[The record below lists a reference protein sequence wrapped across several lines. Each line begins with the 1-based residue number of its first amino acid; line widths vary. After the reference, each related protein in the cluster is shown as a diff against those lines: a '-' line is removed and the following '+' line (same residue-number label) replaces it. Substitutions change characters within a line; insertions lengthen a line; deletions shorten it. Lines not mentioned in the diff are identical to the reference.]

1 MDPLEFIVRAGPHAR
16 RSCPVWVQLPVP
28 PAPPPTLRLFDDVGN
43 EVQCQSETSGISA
56 DERLLLAF
64 IVRDLEAHASR
75 RYRLEPGPPIAPVV
89 KDASPEVISGEV
101 VAAPPHAV
109 PVMEIVPP
117 ADLQA
122 SLVSAAAPPS
132 SPVLNADSST
142 DEAVEDAPP
151 EVVEVPRVPRER
163 LPGVALTELPDGELA
178 IDIEGDHFTS
188 YRFSADSQRPYF
200 HPLVGPTGLS
210 VTRGF
215 PMTEGI
221 EGETS
226 DHPHH
231 RGVWTAHGDL
241 NGHDNWLEG
250 YGKATIRHSGFS
262 RLISGPVYGSFD
274 AGSEWIDR
282 WGSLAMTDTRRVTV
296 FNIGPDERLVEFS
309 VRFSAS
315 HGQVTM
321 GDTKE
326 AGIVAIRV
334 ATSMDGPT
342 KANPDGAGRIE
353 TSDGAIGEAEAWGR
367 RASWCDYS
375 GPVADHVVGVAIMD
389 HPTNPRFPTHWHV
402 RNYGL
407 ITANPFGLH
416 DFYADTDA
424 HRGDFI
430 IPPYESR
437 VFRYRILVHR
447 GDASAGSVRDRYH
460 DFANP
465 PTVELC

>member
-1 MDPLEFIVRAGPHAR
+1 VVEDVQPEANSAEAVAGPPDAA
-16 RSCPVWVQLPVP
+16 SVVEVV
-28 PAPPPTLRLFDDVGN
+28 PAPDAQASVALAAAEISP
-43 EVQCQSETSGISA
+43 VQGE
-56 DERLLLAF
+56 
-64 IVRDLEAHASR
+64 
-75 RYRLEPGPPIAPVV
+75 
-89 KDASPEVISGEV
+89 DASTV
-101 VAAPPHAV
+101 
-109 PVMEIVPP
+109 
-117 ADLQA
+117 
-122 SLVSAAAPPS
+122 
-132 SPVLNADSST
+132 
-142 DEAVEDAPP
+142 EAVEDAP
-151 EVVEVPRVPRER
+151 EEAAEVPRVPREK
-163 LPGVALTELPDGELA
+163 LPGVALTEEPDGELA
-178 IDIEGDHFTS
+178 IDIEGNHFTS
-188 YRFSADSQRPYF
+188 YRFSADGQRPYF
-200 HPLVGPTGLS
+200 HPLVGPTGQS
-210 VTRGF
+210 VTREF

-231 RGVWTAHGDL
+231 RGMWTAHGDL

-262 RLISGPVYGSFD
+262 RLVSGPVYGSFD

-282 WGSLAMTDTRRVTV
+282 WGSIAMTDTRRVTV
-296 FNIGPDERLVEFS
+296 FNVGPNERLVEYS

-342 KANPDGAGRIE
+342 KASPDGAGRIE
-353 TSDGAIGEAEAWGR
+353 TSDGAIGEDEAWGR

-375 GPVADHVVGVAIMD
+375 GPVAGHVVGVAIMD

-407 ITANPFGLH
+407 MTVNPFGLH
-416 DFYADTDA
+416 DFYGDTDA

-437 VFRYRILVHR
+437 VFRYRILIHR
-447 GDASAGSVRDRYH
+447 GDVVAGSVRDRYH

>member
-1 MDPLEFIVRAGPHAR
+1 MEPLEFIVRAGPHAR
-16 RSCPVWVQLPVP
+16 VACPVWVQLPVP
-28 PAPPPTLRLFDDVGN
+28 PSPGPTLRLFDDVGN
-43 EVQCQSETSGISA
+43 EIPCQSETSGVSA

-89 KDASPEVISGEV
+89 EDVPPEANSAEAAAGPPDAASVVEVVPAPDAQPSVALAAAEISPVQGEDASTV
-101 VAAPPHAV
+101 
-109 PVMEIVPP
+109 
-117 ADLQA
+117 
-122 SLVSAAAPPS
+122 
-132 SPVLNADSST
+132 
-142 DEAVEDAPP
+142 EAVEDAP
-151 EVVEVPRVPRER
+151 EEAAEVPRVPRKK
-163 LPGVALTELPDGELA
+163 LPGVALTEEPDGELA

-188 YRFSADSQRPYF
+188 YRFSADGQRPYF
-200 HPLVGPTGLS
+200 HPLVGPSGQS
-210 VTRGF
+210 VTREF

-231 RGVWTAHGDL
+231 RGMWTAHGDL

-262 RLISGPVYGSFD
+262 RLVSGPVYGSFD

-282 WGSLAMTDTRRVTV
+282 WGSIAMTDTRRVTV
-296 FNIGPDERLVEFS
+296 FNVGPNERLVEYS

-353 TSDGAIGEAEAWGR
+353 TSDGAIGEDEAWGR

-375 GPVADHVVGVAIMD
+375 GPVAGHVVGVAIMD

-407 ITANPFGLH
+407 MTVNPFGLH
-416 DFYADTDA
+416 DFYGDTDA

-437 VFRYRILVHR
+437 VFRYRILIHL
-447 GDASAGSVRDRYH
+447 GDVVAGSVRDRYH

>member
-1 MDPLEFIVRAGPHAR
+1 MEPLEFIVRAGPHPRIA
-16 RSCPVWVQLPVP
+16 CPVWVQLPVP
-28 PAPPPTLRLFDDVGN
+28 PAPAPTLRLFDDVGN
-43 EVQCQSETSGISA
+43 EVPCQSETSGVSA

-75 RYRLEPGPPIAPVV
+75 SYRLEPGPPIAPVV
-89 KDASPEVISGEV
+89 EDTPPDAHVVEVAWPQDAAPVAEV
-101 VAAPPHAV
+101 VPVADVQAAVVIESA
-109 PVMEIVPP
+109 P
-117 ADLQA
+117 AA
-122 SLVSAAAPPS
+122 SSEV
-132 SPVLNADSST
+132 NAEAST
-142 DEAVEDAPP
+142 DEAVEDAPE
-151 EVVEVPRVPRER
+151 EVVEVPRVPREK
-163 LPGVALTELPDGELA
+163 LPGMVLTELPDGELA

-188 YRFSADSQRPYF
+188 YRFSADGQRPYF
-200 HPLVGPTGLS
+200 HPVVGPTGLS
-210 VTRGF
+210 VTRAF

-231 RGVWTAHGDL
+231 RGMWTAHGDL

-250 YGKATIRHSGFS
+250 YGKATIRHAGFS

-282 WGSLAMTDTRRVTV
+282 WGSIAMTDTRRVTV
-296 FNIGPDERLVEFS
+296 FNVGRDERLVEIS
-309 VRFSAS
+309 IRFSAS

-334 ATSMDGPT
+334 ATSMNGPT
-342 KANPDGAGRIE
+342 KANQDGAGRIE
-353 TSDGAIGEAEAWGR
+353 TSDGAIGEDEAWGR

-375 GPVADHVVGVAIMD
+375 GPVAEQVVGVAIMD

-407 ITANPFGLH
+407 MTANPFGLH
-416 DFYADTDA
+416 DFYGDTDA

-447 GDASAGSVRDRYH
+447 GDAAAGSVRDRYH

>member
-1 MDPLEFIVRAGPHAR
+1 MEPLEFIVRAGPHAR
-16 RSCPVWVQLPVP
+16 VACPVWVQLPVP
-28 PAPPPTLRLFDDVGN
+28 PAPAPTLRLFDDVGN
-43 EVQCQSETSGISA
+43 EVPCQSETSGVSA

-89 KDASPEVISGEV
+89 EDVPPEANSAEAVAGPPDAASVVEVVPAPDAQASVALAAAEISPVQGEDASTVEAIEGAPE
-101 VAAPPHAV
+101 
-109 PVMEIVPP
+109 
-117 ADLQA
+117 
-122 SLVSAAAPPS
+122 
-132 SPVLNADSST
+132 
-142 DEAVEDAPP
+142 EA
-151 EVVEVPRVPRER
+151 VEVPRVPRKK
-163 LPGVALTELPDGELA
+163 LPGVALTEEPDGELA

-188 YRFSADSQRPYF
+188 YRFSADGQRPYF
-200 HPLVGPTGLS
+200 HPLVGPTGQS
-210 VTRGF
+210 VTREF

-231 RGVWTAHGDL
+231 RGMWTAHGDL

-262 RLISGPVYGSFD
+262 RLVSGPVYGSFD

-282 WGSLAMTDTRRVTV
+282 WGSIAMTDTRRVTV
-296 FNIGPDERLVEFS
+296 FNVGPNERLVEYS

-353 TSDGAIGEAEAWGR
+353 TSDGAIGEDEAWGR

-375 GPVADHVVGVAIMD
+375 GPVAGHVVGVAIMD

-407 ITANPFGLH
+407 MTVNPFGLH
-416 DFYADTDA
+416 DFYGDTDA

-437 VFRYRILVHR
+437 VFRYRILIHL
-447 GDASAGSVRDRYH
+447 GDVVAGSVRDRYH

>member
-1 MDPLEFIVRAGPHAR
+1 M
-16 RSCPVWVQLPVP
+16 
-28 PAPPPTLRLFDDVGN
+28 
-43 EVQCQSETSGISA
+43 
-56 DERLLLAF
+56 
-64 IVRDLEAHASR
+64 
-75 RYRLEPGPPIAPVV
+75 
-89 KDASPEVISGEV
+89 
-101 VAAPPHAV
+101 
-109 PVMEIVPP
+109 
-117 ADLQA
+117 
-122 SLVSAAAPPS
+122 
-132 SPVLNADSST
+132 
-142 DEAVEDAPP
+142 
-151 EVVEVPRVPRER
+151 PREK
-163 LPGVALTELPDGELA
+163 LPGVALTEEPDGELA

-188 YRFSADSQRPYF
+188 YRFSADGQRPYF
-200 HPLVGPTGLS
+200 HPLVGPTGQS
-210 VTRGF
+210 VTREF

-231 RGVWTAHGDL
+231 RGMWTAHGDL

-262 RLISGPVYGSFD
+262 RLVSGPVYGSFD

-282 WGSLAMTDTRRVTV
+282 WGSIAMTDTRRVTV
-296 FNIGPDERLVEFS
+296 FNVGPNERLVEYS

-353 TSDGAIGEAEAWGR
+353 TSDGAIGEDEAWGR

-375 GPVADHVVGVAIMD
+375 GPVAGHVVGVAIMD

-407 ITANPFGLH
+407 MTVNPFGLH
-416 DFYADTDA
+416 DFYGDTDA

-437 VFRYRILVHR
+437 VFRYRILIHL
-447 GDASAGSVRDRYH
+447 GDVVAGSVRDRYH

>member
-1 MDPLEFIVRAGPHAR
+1 VVEDVPPEANSAEAAAGPPDAA
-16 RSCPVWVQLPVP
+16 SVVEVV
-28 PAPPPTLRLFDDVGN
+28 PAPDAQPSVALAAAEISP
-43 EVQCQSETSGISA
+43 VQGE
-56 DERLLLAF
+56 
-64 IVRDLEAHASR
+64 
-75 RYRLEPGPPIAPVV
+75 
-89 KDASPEVISGEV
+89 DASTV
-101 VAAPPHAV
+101 
-109 PVMEIVPP
+109 
-117 ADLQA
+117 
-122 SLVSAAAPPS
+122 
-132 SPVLNADSST
+132 
-142 DEAVEDAPP
+142 EAVEDAP
-151 EVVEVPRVPRER
+151 EEAAEVPRVPREK
-163 LPGVALTELPDGELA
+163 LPGVALTEEPDGELA
-178 IDIEGDHFTS
+178 IDIEGNHFTS
-188 YRFSADSQRPYF
+188 YRFSADGQRPYF
-200 HPLVGPTGLS
+200 HPLVGPTGQS
-210 VTRGF
+210 VTREF

-231 RGVWTAHGDL
+231 RGMWTAHGDL

-262 RLISGPVYGSFD
+262 RLVSGPVYGSFD

-282 WGSLAMTDTRRVTV
+282 WGSIAMTDTRRVTV
-296 FNIGPDERLVEFS
+296 FNVGPNERLVEYS

-342 KANPDGAGRIE
+342 KASPDGAGRIE
-353 TSDGAIGEAEAWGR
+353 TSDGAIGEDEAWGR

-375 GPVADHVVGVAIMD
+375 GPVAGHVVGVAIMD

-407 ITANPFGLH
+407 MTVNPFGLH
-416 DFYADTDA
+416 DFYGDTDA

-437 VFRYRILVHR
+437 VFRYRILIHR
-447 GDASAGSVRDRYH
+447 GDVVAGSVRDRYH

>member
-1 MDPLEFIVRAGPHAR
+1 VVEDVQPEANSAEAVAGPPDAA
-16 RSCPVWVQLPVP
+16 SVVEVV
-28 PAPPPTLRLFDDVGN
+28 PAPDAQASVALAAAEISP
-43 EVQCQSETSGISA
+43 VQGE
-56 DERLLLAF
+56 
-64 IVRDLEAHASR
+64 
-75 RYRLEPGPPIAPVV
+75 
-89 KDASPEVISGEV
+89 DASTV
-101 VAAPPHAV
+101 
-109 PVMEIVPP
+109 
-117 ADLQA
+117 
-122 SLVSAAAPPS
+122 
-132 SPVLNADSST
+132 
-142 DEAVEDAPP
+142 EAVEDAP
-151 EVVEVPRVPRER
+151 EEAAEVPRVPREK
-163 LPGVALTELPDGELA
+163 LPGVALTEEPDGELA

-188 YRFSADSQRPYF
+188 YRFSADGQRPYF
-200 HPLVGPTGLS
+200 HPLVGPTGQS
-210 VTRGF
+210 VTREF

-231 RGVWTAHGDL
+231 RGMWTAHGDL

-262 RLISGPVYGSFD
+262 RLVSGPVYGSFD

-282 WGSLAMTDTRRVTV
+282 WGSIAMTDTRRVTV
-296 FNIGPDERLVEFS
+296 FNVGPNERLVEYS

-342 KANPDGAGRIE
+342 KASPDGAGRIE
-353 TSDGAIGEAEAWGR
+353 TSDGAIGEDEAWGR

-375 GPVADHVVGVAIMD
+375 GPVAGHVVGVAIMD

-407 ITANPFGLH
+407 MTVNPFGLH
-416 DFYADTDA
+416 DFYGDTDA

-437 VFRYRILVHR
+437 VFRYRILIHR
-447 GDASAGSVRDRYH
+447 GDVVAGSVRDRYH

>member
-1 MDPLEFIVRAGPHAR
+1 
-16 RSCPVWVQLPVP
+16 
-28 PAPPPTLRLFDDVGN
+28 
-43 EVQCQSETSGISA
+43 
-56 DERLLLAF
+56 
-64 IVRDLEAHASR
+64 
-75 RYRLEPGPPIAPVV
+75 
-89 KDASPEVISGEV
+89 
-101 VAAPPHAV
+101 
-109 PVMEIVPP
+109 
-117 ADLQA
+117 
-122 SLVSAAAPPS
+122 
-132 SPVLNADSST
+132 
-142 DEAVEDAPP
+142 AVEDAPDQA
-151 EVVEVPRVPRER
+151 VEVPRVPREK

-188 YRFSADSQRPYF
+188 YRFSADGQRPYF
-200 HPLVGPTGLS
+200 HPLVGPTGQS
-210 VTRGF
+210 VTRAF
-215 PMTEGI
+215 PMEEGI

-231 RGVWTAHGDL
+231 RGMWTAHGDL

-262 RLISGPVYGSFD
+262 RLVSGPVYGSFD

-282 WGSLAMTDTRRVTV
+282 WGSIAMTDTRRVTV
-296 FNIGPDERLVEFS
+296 FNVGPNERLVEYS

-353 TSDGAIGEAEAWGR
+353 TSDGAIGEDEAWGR

-375 GPVADHVVGVAIMD
+375 GPVAGHVVGVAIMD

-407 ITANPFGLH
+407 MTVNPFGLH
-416 DFYADTDA
+416 DFYGDTDA

-437 VFRYRILVHR
+437 VFRYRILIHR
-447 GDASAGSVRDRYH
+447 GDVVAGSVRDRYH